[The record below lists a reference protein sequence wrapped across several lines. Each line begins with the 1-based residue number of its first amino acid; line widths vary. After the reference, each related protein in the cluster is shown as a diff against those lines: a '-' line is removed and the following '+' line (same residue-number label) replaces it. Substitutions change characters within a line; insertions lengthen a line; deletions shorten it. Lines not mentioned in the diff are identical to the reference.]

1 MDDLKNELEKEFK
14 ERLIVLLDA
23 CKNMNNQEI
32 IEITNNILKEEN
44 DYTEEEKKNNK
55 ELIKTFLEIRN
66 RN

>member
-14 ERLIVLLDA
+14 EKLIVLLDA
-23 CKNMNNQEI
+23 CKNMNDQEI
-32 IEITNNILKEEN
+32 IEITNNILKEESE
-44 DYTEEEKKNNK
+44 YTEEEKKNNK